1 MKRGL
6 YLWLFPCKDPQEI
19 AVSKSMDLLKA
30 RQITFQKDF
39 HEPHEVMYF
48 SDTQKCVHYLECVC
62 REILGI
68 IDSFLKS
75 SNPTQYQRFLLSE
88 DIKALLFK
96 KAFFCACAQTYR
108 KIYKCIVEENAVRF
122 YPNQEPPQEKDW
134 TLLSLG

>member
-1 MKRGL
+1 MKCGL
-6 YLWLFPCKDPQEI
+6 YLWLFPSKDPQET

-30 RQITFQKDF
+30 CQITFQKDF

-88 DIKALLFK
+88 DIKALPFK
-96 KAFFCACAQTYR
+96 KAFFFLYVC
-108 KIYKCIVEENAVRF
+108 
-122 YPNQEPPQEKDW
+122 
-134 TLLSLG
+134 